1 MPVFVHLFITII
13 IMVLSL
19 TAAGS
24 EVNSTDLIRCELCEG
39 EVYVARKDKKQHDT
53 QYVHKH
59 LQHIYTEIKKMQ
71 GEYDAE
77 LAIADG
83 VPKEYKRQDQ
93 DKRHHYT
100 AIECAHEQFHSEI
113 KKMEDNLQGNIKS
126 TEHVADQINL
136 MGKTNSYK
144 HCSWSAWHL
153 QFTGC
158 LTILIVIFIFV
169 VIAAALYIIY
179 SFNVMKEAALFI
191 IDVVGYVVIRQ
202 LEKEFELVKH
212 RSEELIITFIV
223 ITGTIM
229 TGSLLGGV
237 IHCVMMSVGYWIGEQ
252 VSEGDKELHCTINRL
267 VGAILG
273 GIVAIAIVRD
283 LLGMPWGMLCVML
296 M

>member
-1 MPVFVHLFITII
+1 M
-13 IMVLSL
+13 MVLSL

-24 EVNSTDLIRCELCEG
+24 EVNSAELMLCELCEG
-39 EVYVARKDKKQHDT
+39 EVYVARKDKRQHDT
-53 QYVHKH
+53 QYAHKH
-59 LQHIYTEIKKMQ
+59 FQYVYAEIKKMQ

-77 LAIADG
+77 LAITDG
-83 VPKEYKRQDQ
+83 TPKEYIGK

-100 AIECAHEQFHSEI
+100 AIDCAHELIHSEV
-113 KKMEDNLQGNIKS
+113 KKMEDNLQGTIKNI
-126 TEHVADQINL
+126 EYVADQINL

-144 HCSWSAWHL
+144 HYSRSAWHL
-153 QFTGC
+153 KFTGC

-179 SFNVMKEAALFI
+179 SFNVMKKAALFI

-202 LEKEFELVKH
+202 LEKKFELVKH

-229 TGSLLGGV
+229 TGSLLSGV
-237 IHCVMMSVGYWIGEQ
+237 ICCVMMSVGYWVGEQ
-252 VSEGDKELHCTINRL
+252 VSAGYKELYCTISRL

-273 GIVAIAIVRD
+273 GIVAIVIVRD